1 MAYDLKDVQLKVTKA
16 LPNGAAS
23 TTSDGFDLG
32 HGTRGDVVAGFELK
46 ITAPA
51 LGATPLPDSKTMIFI
66 IEHDTASGFGTVA
79 TLLDRVI
86 IQTGAGGAGA
96 AAATKIVKLPVDT
109 NRYVRVKATGS
120 ASGDA
125 SGSSF
130 TVELLF

>member
-1 MAYDLKDVQLKVTKA
+1 MGFGIKDTLLKVTKA

-23 TTSDGFDLG
+23 TTSDGIDLG
-32 HGTRGDVVAGFELK
+32 HGTRGDFVAPCELK
-46 ITAPA
+46 ISAPA
-51 LGATPLPDSKTMIFI
+51 LGVTPLPDAKTMIFI
-66 IEHDTASGFGTVA
+66 VEHDDASNFSGVA

-96 AAATKIVKLPVDT
+96 AAATKTVRLPVDT
-109 NRYVRVKATGS
+109 KRYVRVKATGS

-130 TVELLF
+130 TAELLL